1 MTFGTRCPSVDGLSQ
16 HCPSDLARQE
26 VQDDSGATTRYADS
40 VYGTTFWPWSDD
52 VPGHSYID
60 SDRFEWL
67 MSNNS
72 KGYIW

>member
-1 MTFGTRCPSVDGLSQ
+1 M
-16 HCPSDLARQE
+16 
-26 VQDDSGATTRYADS
+26 QDDSGATTRYADS